1 MPFPR
6 SAYNL
11 KSRLHIS
18 HIPTPALVGAGVL
31 LLAALAGV
39 AAGFVSL
46 SGKSPA
52 FEVVASEDAEGHS
65 EAEEGADAS
74 AGDRTESSSEPSQGS
89 GANQASA
96 ALPMLAVH
104 VSGAVASPG
113 VYELEEGSRVR
124 DAVEAAGGFAPEASQ
139 GSVNLARKVSDGE
152 QTLILTVEEFEASP
166 SSSSSSGSSD
176 ADAPGSSGS
185 GGLVNI
191 NTARRRA
198 GYRSGYPRR
207 TRGERAVRLDRR
219 YPARERHRREEVRKA
234 QREHLRMM
242 RMLDEGVA
250 ERERVGKGDAGGAI
264 KGAVAPRMSNAP
276 VRPSFPLALGCA
288 LVVWAVVLRHLS
300 SRGIAHSRFS
310 PIGRLRIRAS
320 GGCAAGRFRMQR
332 AGSHP
337 SCREILRR
345 AHSLRRLR
353 AVHGTRE
360 GDGAGVVLRFLG
372 GVRYALCAAGGCGV
386 CAAG

>member
-89 GANQASA
+89 GANQASV

-152 QTLILTVEEFEASP
+152 QILILTVEEFEASP

-176 ADAPGSSGS
+176 ADASGSSGS

-191 NTARRRA
+191 NTAGLEA
-198 GYRSGYPRR
+198 
-207 TRGERAVRLDRR
+207 LDSLPGVG
-219 YPARERHRREEVRKA
+219 PATA
-234 QREHLRMM
+234 QAI
-242 RMLDEGVA
+242 LDE
-250 ERERVGKGDAGGAI
+250 REANGPFTSIEDIQRVSGIGEKKYEKLKGSI
-264 KGAVAPRMSNAP
+264 CV
-276 VRPSFPLALGCA
+276 
-288 LVVWAVVLRHLS
+288 
-300 SRGIAHSRFS
+300 
-310 PIGRLRIRAS
+310 
-320 GGCAAGRFRMQR
+320 
-332 AGSHP
+332 
-337 SCREILRR
+337 
-345 AHSLRRLR
+345 
-353 AVHGTRE
+353 
-360 GDGAGVVLRFLG
+360 
-372 GVRYALCAAGGCGV
+372 
-386 CAAG
+386 